1 MVAAGLRR
9 LVLPISSS
17 PLADVPVKQRITRL
31 SATAVIDHEPT
42 SPPPR
47 HRHPDRLGHSG
58 RHRLVADLQPAHGIV
73 LRNPDGHGTDR
84 RAFLADRPDRP
95 AGHRCRLPGP
105 LPADLFRIYLLSG
118 CLPDRA
124 A

>member
-9 LVLPISSS
+9 LVLPIPSS
-17 PLADVPVKQRITRL
+17 PLTDIPVKQRITRL
-31 SATAVIDHEPT
+31 SATVVIDHEPT

-58 RHRLVADLQPAHGIV
+58 RHRLVADLQPSHGIV

-84 RAFLADRPDRP
+84 RAFLDASTDPPARAPSPPTRPLAQR
-95 AGHRCRLPGP
+95 H
-105 LPADLFRIYLLSG
+105 
-118 CLPDRA
+118 
-124 A
+124 